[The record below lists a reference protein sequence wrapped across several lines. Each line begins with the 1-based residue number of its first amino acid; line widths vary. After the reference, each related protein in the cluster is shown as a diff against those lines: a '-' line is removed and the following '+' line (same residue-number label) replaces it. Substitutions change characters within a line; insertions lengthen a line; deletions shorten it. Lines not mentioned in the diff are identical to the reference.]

1 MSEKRKASDAPGGLL
16 GNILSGVAAMP
27 AQPKRPRTGERN
39 MGLDPFQA
47 LAQKLHQIRDEFH
60 TKLLQLSPGCAVEIE
75 AKLGLLVS
83 VQTDGRMGPFTPGA
97 GAIVLVPQ
105 SLKDKH
111 LRFKSGVS
119 MKDFESYRAVQE
131 EALKRPGSSKVT
143 IITNAYTF
151 GNERRMQTDHAGMV
165 IMEHKT
171 RELEFNVHLPSCPY
185 DCRVT
190 VSIER
195 PLEPIERQEV
205 GQDWESKRAKDRCSY
220 SGGRS
225 KWQAD
230 LTKVT
235 TTQGSHHFNPGDPGG
250 TNTERTFEVEL
261 ELKAEDC
268 TQWVRLGDAEAAKQR
283 TCEVA
288 QDLWLRI
295 SAMMPCEETAGQL
308 KEVKEAELEIAGQRA
323 CLAPFEMQGGAT
335 SSRSS
340 NDFPGTMPVGFSKKH
355 IEKVQRE
362 KYWVSEKTDGVR
374 HFLVVVQVNNRGP
387 TALLYDRKCA
397 SPPHLPPLSV
407 LSRARCVRQR
417 ADLCGAFLH
426 FSPSFFFFATP
437 ISIENDSPS
446 FYFIYYMIHLKDA
459 GRASAGL
466 RHGKWKGWRALGR
479 PWGWARCWMVKWC
492 ATATG
497 SETSSWSLIACLLVA
512 CRACWSPF
520 LIV

>member
-1 MSEKRKASDAPGGLL
+1 MSEKRKAPDVPGGLL

-27 AQPKRPRTGERN
+27 AQPKRPRAGERN

-60 TKLLQLSPGCAVEIE
+60 IKLQQLSPGCAVEIE

-83 VQTDGRMGPFTPGA
+83 AQTDGRMGPFTPGA

-105 SLKDKH
+105 TLKDKH

-119 MKDFESYRAVQE
+119 QKDFEAYRAVQE
-131 EALKRPGSSKVT
+131 EALKRPGSSKVPALT
-143 IITNAYTF
+143 HAYTF
-151 GNERRMQTDHAGMV
+151 GNEKRVQTDSAGNV

-195 PLEPIERQEV
+195 PLEEIERQEV
-205 GQDWESKRAKDRCSY
+205 GQEWESKRAKDRCSY
-220 SGGRS
+220 SDGRS
-225 KWQAD
+225 KWKAD

-235 TTQGSHHFNPGDPGG
+235 TTQGSHHFNPGHPGG
-250 TNTERTFEVEL
+250 MDAERTFEVEL

-268 TQWVRLGDAEAAKQR
+268 TQWIRLGDAEAAKER
-283 TCEVA
+283 TSEVA

-295 SAMMPCEETAGQL
+295 SAMMPCEETASQL
-308 KEVKEAELEIAGQRA
+308 KEVKDTELEIAGQRA
-323 CLAPFEMQGGAT
+323 CLAPFEMEGGAT
-335 SSRSS
+335 SGRCS

-374 HFLVVVQVNNRGP
+374 HFLVVVQLDKRGP

-397 SPPHLPPLSV
+397 SPPLPPL
-407 LSRARCVRQR
+407 L
-417 ADLCGAFLH
+417 
-426 FSPSFFFFATP
+426 
-437 ISIENDSPS
+437 
-446 FYFIYYMIHLKDA
+446 
-459 GRASAGL
+459 
-466 RHGKWKGWRALGR
+466 
-479 PWGWARCWMVKWC
+479 
-492 ATATG
+492 
-497 SETSSWSLIACLLVA
+497 
-512 CRACWSPF
+512 
-520 LIV
+520 